1 MKRECM
7 KGFSRV
13 ARMAVAAVALL
24 ALAAMP
30 AQAAVKM
37 SGKVKGDTTITSSR
51 MEYDYARASII
62 FEENVKVSNPEY
74 TMTCERLVV
83 MLNSTNDLKW
93 IKATK
98 NVILVN
104 GDRSAKCDEAIYTKA
119 DGKVVMTGREVQV
132 QRAKDQMT
140 GTKITIWL
148 NDERVECEPARM
160 VLQEATVNSGKGG
173 AGNILPK

>member
-1 MKRECM
+1 MRNGIVKWI
-7 KGFSRV
+7 
-13 ARMAVAAVALL
+13 AAAALAVAAL
-24 ALAAMP
+24 APLGTEAAAP
-30 AQAAVKM
+30 AKP
-37 SGKVKGDTTITSSR
+37 KVKGDTTITSNR
-51 MEYDYARASII
+51 MEYDYARSSII
-62 FEENVKVSNPEY
+62 FDENVKISNPEY

-83 MLNSTNDLKW
+83 MLNSTNDVKW
-93 IKATK
+93 IKATR

-104 GDRSAKCDEAIYTKA
+104 GDRSAKCDEATYTKA
-119 DGKVVMTGREVQV
+119 DGKVVMTGREVIV

-160 VLQEATVNSGKGG
+160 VLQESTVNAGKGG

>member
-1 MKRECM
+1 MRR
-7 KGFSRV
+7 GFIAV
-13 ARMAVAAVALL
+13 FAVVAAIFL
-24 ALAAMP
+24 AGAA
-30 AQAAVKM
+30 AAA
-37 SGKVKGDTTITSSR
+37 GAAKGDTVITSAR
-51 MEYDYARASII
+51 MEYDYARSSII
-62 FEENVKVSNPEY
+62 FEENVKVKNPDY

-83 MLNSTNDLKW
+83 MLNSTNDVKW

-119 DGKVVMTGREVQV
+119 DGKVVMTGREVIV

-160 VLQEATVNSGKGG
+160 VLQEATVNGRNGG

>member
-1 MKRECM
+1 MRKTM
-7 KGFSRV
+7 TGKTILS
-13 ARMAVAAVALL
+13 MAAALF
-24 ALAAMP
+24 ALAGSV
-30 AQAAVKM
+30 AQAA
-37 SGKVKGDTTITSSR
+37 GAVKGDTVITSNR
-51 MEYDYARASII
+51 MEYDYSRASIF
-62 FEENVKVSNPEY
+62 FEENVKVQNPEY

-83 MLNSTNDLKW
+83 MLNSTNDVKW
-93 IKATK
+93 IKATR

-119 DGKVVMTGREVQV
+119 DGKVVMTGREVIV

>member
-1 MKRECM
+1 MRN
-7 KGFSRV
+7 GFVRWTAAALLAALLAPSG
-13 ARMAVAAVALL
+13 AVAAA
-24 ALAAMP
+24 P
-30 AQAAVKM
+30 ARA
-37 SGKVKGDTTITSSR
+37 KVKGDTVITSNR
-51 MEYDYARASII
+51 MEYDYARSSII
-62 FEENVKVSNPEY
+62 FDENVKISNPEY

-83 MLNSTNDLKW
+83 MLNSTNDVKW
-93 IKATK
+93 IKATR

-104 GDRSAKCDEAIYTKA
+104 GDRSAKCDEATYTKA
-119 DGKVVMTGREVQV
+119 DGKVVMTGREVIV

-160 VLQEATVNSGKGG
+160 VLQEATVNAGKGG

>member
-1 MKRECM
+1 MKTY
-7 KGFSRV
+7 GFLF
-13 ARMAVAAVALL
+13 ALAVAAAFAVLPAE
-24 ALAAMP
+24 AA
-30 AQAAVKM
+30 
-37 SGKVKGDTTITSSR
+37 SLRGDTTVTSSR
-51 MEYDYARASII
+51 MEYDYAHSSII
-62 FEENVKVSNPEY
+62 FEENVKISNPEY

-83 MLNSTNDLKW
+83 MLNSTNDVKW

-104 GDRSAKCDEAIYTKA
+104 GDRSAKCEEAIYTKA
-119 DGKVVMTGREVQV
+119 DGKVVMTGKEVVV
-132 QRAKDQMT
+132 QRAKDCMT

-160 VLQEATVNSGKGG
+160 ILQETTVNKKKGG